1 MSAEINSG
9 KEIKIIKAMLITNKI
24 NRKNSA
30 NFYVWALKKL
40 RNRKKPHNKKHDR
53 WESRIGK
60 RGEHFN

>member
-30 NFYVWALKKL
+30 NLCLSAKKIKKP
-40 RNRKKPHNKKHDR
+40 KKPHNKKHDR